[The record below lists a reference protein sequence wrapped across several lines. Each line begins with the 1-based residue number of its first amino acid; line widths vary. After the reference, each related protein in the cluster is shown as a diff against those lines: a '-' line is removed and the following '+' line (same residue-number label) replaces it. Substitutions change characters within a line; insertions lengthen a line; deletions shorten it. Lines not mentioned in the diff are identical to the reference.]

1 MLISGPSW
9 RIRMRTQSDAFPQQI
24 NFTRYHH
31 QPQGHYESFF
41 QRANHPSRPLAFWIR
56 YTIFSPRNRPQD
68 ATGELWAVF
77 FNGETNQHVTV
88 KHEVPLDQC
97 TFRSSAFF
105 AQIGEATLQPGR
117 LSGMVRMQ
125 EDTIAWEFIYHSD
138 EKPLLL
144 LPSPYYQTRLPAAK
158 SLVGVPLATYTG
170 SLVVNGETITVEKWK
185 GSQNHNWGSKHT
197 DRYAWGQVAGFD
209 TSPESFLEIATVRL
223 KMGPIWTPS
232 LTLLV
237 LRHEGEEFA
246 LNSLPQSLRAQGRF
260 DYFTWDFRSKTRD
273 VAVQGTISAPRAA
286 FVGLRYANPP
296 GGEKYCL
303 NTKLASCELRLKR
316 KHKPTEELLLAQ
328 NRAAF
333 EILTEDA
340 SHGIQIRA

>member
-1 MLISGPSW
+1 
-9 RIRMRTQSDAFPQQI
+9 MRTQSDAFPQQI
-24 NFTRYHH
+24 NFARYHN

-105 AQIGEATLQPGR
+105 AQIGEATLQPER

-144 LPSPYYQTRLPAAK
+144 LPSPLLPDETSGCQK
-158 SLVGVPLATYTG
+158 SGRS
-170 SLVVNGETITVEKWK
+170 SLGNLYRFSGGQWRDDHSRKVER
-185 GSQNHNWGSKHT
+185 QSK
-197 DRYAWGQVAGFD
+197 
-209 TSPESFLEIATVRL
+209 P
-223 KMGPIWTPS
+223 
-232 LTLLV
+232 
-237 LRHEGEEFA
+237 
-246 LNSLPQSLRAQGRF
+246 
-260 DYFTWDFRSKTRD
+260 
-273 VAVQGTISAPRAA
+273 
-286 FVGLRYANPP
+286 
-296 GGEKYCL
+296 
-303 NTKLASCELRLKR
+303 
-316 KHKPTEELLLAQ
+316 
-328 NRAAF
+328 
-333 EILTEDA
+333 
-340 SHGIQIRA
+340 